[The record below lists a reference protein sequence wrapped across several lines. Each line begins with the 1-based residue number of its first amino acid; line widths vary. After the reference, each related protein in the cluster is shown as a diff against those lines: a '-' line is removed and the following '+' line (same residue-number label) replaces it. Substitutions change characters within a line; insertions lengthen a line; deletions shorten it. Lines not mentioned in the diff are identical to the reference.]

1 MEAQSRKQCKKK
13 INKETK
19 KRKEKTHMYR
29 IESLKTWGTGENI
42 GKERTLYELAIAPG
56 LTPRFCGTSC
66 RQNSYFL
73 FLAGSFV
80 VNNITWHI

>member
-42 GKERTLYELAIAPG
+42 GKERT
-56 LTPRFCGTSC
+56 
-66 RQNSYFL
+66 
-73 FLAGSFV
+73 
-80 VNNITWHI
+80 